1 MTIELRDESQLRLF
15 FADALAK
22 EHALTLLEA
31 RQRGHEMYLDTLRA
45 IDARPGRGTEFVDL
59 ILRWGISYNEWL
71 RNGAGSSWSA

>member
-22 EHALTLLEA
+22 EHALMLLEA

-45 IDARPGRGTEFVDL
+45 IDAK
-59 ILRWGISYNEWL
+59 
-71 RNGAGSSWSA
+71 AA